1 MDRAALSPLLRSF
14 ERHLRAANRADS
26 TIASYLASLRQA
38 EAFLA
43 ARDVGLLGAE
53 RADLEAFLG
62 DLLARQAAS
71 TAATRYKV
79 LRLFYQWLEEEGEVI
94 GNPTAKLR
102 PPIVPE
108 QPVPVVPE
116 DGLRRLLATCA
127 GKGFNDRRDAA
138 LILLLVDVGPRRGE
152 LMGLKLSDVDFDLDV
167 LLVLGKGRRERA
179 LQFGRNAA
187 LALDRYLRT
196 RARHKDAALP
206 WLWLG
211 RKGRLTEW
219 GLVLMLRRRGAQA
232 GLPGLYPHQ
241 LRHTFAHEWLAHGG
255 GETDLMRLAGW
266 RSRAM
271 LQRYGASAAD
281 ARAREAHR
289 RLSPGD
295 RL

>member
-14 ERHLRAANRADS
+14 ERHLRAENRS
-26 TIASYLASLRQA
+26 ERTIASYLDSLRQA

-43 ARDVGLLGAE
+43 GRGRTLVDARRE
-53 RADLEAFLG
+53 DLEAFLG
-62 DLLARQAAS
+62 ELLQRRAPE
-71 TAATRYKV
+71 TVATRYRRLRV
-79 LRLFYQWLEEEGEVI
+79 LYRWLEEEDEI
-94 GNPTAKLR
+94 TANPMAKMR
-102 PPIVPE
+102 PPIIPE

-127 GKGFNDRRDAA
+127 GKRFEDRRDTA
-138 LILLLVDVGPRRGE
+138 LILLLVDVGPRRAE
-152 LMGLKLSDVDFDLDV
+152 LMGLTVADVDFDLDV

-179 LQFGRNAA
+179 LPFGRNSAVV
-187 LALDRYLRT
+187 LDRYLRV

-219 GLVLMLRRRGAQA
+219 GLVMMLRRRGGQA

-241 LRHTFAHEWLAHGG
+241 LRHTFAHEWLALGG
-255 GETDLMRLAGW
+255 NETDLMRLAGW
-266 RSRAM
+266 KSRAM